1 MNIIT
6 LNHSAGY
13 GGASRASFRIHEAI
27 NQCSDE
33 HKSEYFSATIKNN
46 NLNVDYYPTKFEKY
60 TGMVKSSIISTAV
73 KKITSSDEM
82 MSINLINSKWPSRIN
97 SISPDLINLNWICA
111 EMMSIS
117 DIRKF
122 KMPIVWTMH
131 DMWPF
136 SGASHIPLF
145 SDKDVTLHDLGFR
158 KKNLDRWVEYR
169 KKKLIGK
176 NITFVSPSK
185 WLASLASKSWLGDSF
200 NIKVIP
206 NPIDTEFW
214 QPTDKKFIRKLLGV
228 PVHSKIVLFGA
239 MNLESDINKGYDLLL
254 EGLNSLSRKDV
265 YLITFGGSAGQQTIA
280 GMQAKGFGYIQDD
293 LLMRLLYVSADVT
306 VIPSRSENLPN
317 VALESLSC
325 GTPLVSFGIG
335 GLTDIIQHKVN
346 GYLASPFDS
355 RDLAKGIE
363 FLLNK
368 DDKAL
373 SAVARDSVLSRYSYE
388 KISKLYLELYSE
400 ILSN

>member
-1 MNIIT
+1 M
-6 LNHSAGY
+6 
-13 GGASRASFRIHEAI
+13 AI
-27 NQCSDE
+27 
-33 HKSEYFSATIKNN
+33 
-46 NLNVDYYPTKFEKY
+46 
-60 TGMVKSSIISTAV
+60 
-73 KKITSSDEM
+73 
-82 MSINLINSKWPSRIN
+82 
-97 SISPDLINLNWICA
+97 
-111 EMMSIS
+111 
-117 DIRKF
+117 
-122 KMPIVWTMH
+122 
-131 DMWPF
+131 

-145 SDKDVTLHDLGFR
+145 TDKGVTLHDLGFR

-185 WLASLASKSWLGDSF
+185 WLAGLASKSWLGDSF

-239 MNLESDINKGYDLLL
+239 MNLEADINKGYDLLL
-254 EGLNSLSRKDV
+254 EGLNSFSRKDV
-265 YLITFGGSAGQQTIA
+265 YLITFGGSVGRQTIA

-325 GTPLVSFGIG
+325 GTPLVSFEIG

-355 RDLAKGIE
+355 QDLAKGIE
-363 FLLNK
+363 FLLDK
-368 DDKAL
+368 DDEAL